1 MSDLRTDLTD
11 ERVPVSCRLERLP
24 SSSYHVFLTFL
35 LIVAWFIESIDLGG
49 MGYLLPVL
57 GKHFDLPPSMM
68 GLAASMSF
76 AGMFVGSIF
85 SGGLSDKFGRKKMLI
100 AAMAFWGTAG
110 ALLSIAW
117 SVNSLL
123 IFRFLLG
130 IGLGAQVPIG
140 ITMLSELV
148 PSHSRGKYLSL
159 YQAFLPLGIATAGL
173 LTYSLL
179 PRFDWQG
186 VFLVEALPA
195 LWFIVIGKYLPE
207 SARWLESKGRYDEA
221 DQVVSGIEEKVQ
233 KSIGRELPPIDSS
246 AWSGRKAVDESAA
259 EKEAKRGLSE
269 LMTRYYTPRLIM
281 SGVLMFTTMAAYY
294 GLSMWLSAL
303 LVAKGFSVTKSIG
316 FVSLIAL
323 GGVPAFLMV
332 TYLVE
337 RIGRKWS
344 AIVTI
349 VAMAFSAYAYGS
361 AMTVAYVIIL
371 GLIYQFFQCGMTM
384 VNNVY
389 IPELWPTHAR
399 GTGTGFAY
407 GIGRVGAFLGPMA
420 LGVIMG
426 AYGPQAVF
434 ICSSGLLLFG
444 AFVVLIL
451 GPETKGKIF

>member
-11 ERVPVSCRLERLP
+11 QRVPVSCRLERLP

-68 GLAASMSF
+68 GLVASMSF

-173 LTYSLL
+173 ITYSLL
-179 PRFDWQG
+179 PKFNWQG

-246 AWSGRKAVDESAA
+246 VWSGRKGVDESAA

-269 LMTRYYTPRLIM
+269 LMTRYYTSRLIM

>member
-1 MSDLRTDLTD
+1 
-11 ERVPVSCRLERLP
+11 
-24 SSSYHVFLTFL
+24 
-35 LIVAWFIESIDLGG
+35 
-49 MGYLLPVL
+49 
-57 GKHFDLPPSMM
+57 
-68 GLAASMSF
+68 
-76 AGMFVGSIF
+76 
-85 SGGLSDKFGRKKMLI
+85 
-100 AAMAFWGTAG
+100 
-110 ALLSIAW
+110 
-117 SVNSLL
+117 
-123 IFRFLLG
+123 
-130 IGLGAQVPIG
+130 
-140 ITMLSELV
+140 
-148 PSHSRGKYLSL
+148 
-159 YQAFLPLGIATAGL
+159 
-173 LTYSLL
+173 
-179 PRFDWQG
+179 
-186 VFLVEALPA
+186 
-195 LWFIVIGKYLPE
+195 
-207 SARWLESKGRYDEA
+207 
-221 DQVVSGIEEKVQ
+221 
-233 KSIGRELPPIDSS
+233 
-246 AWSGRKAVDESAA
+246 
-259 EKEAKRGLSE
+259 
-269 LMTRYYTPRLIM
+269 
-281 SGVLMFTTMAAYY
+281 
-294 GLSMWLSAL
+294 
-303 LVAKGFSVTKSIG
+303 
-316 FVSLIAL
+316 
-323 GGVPAFLMV
+323 MV